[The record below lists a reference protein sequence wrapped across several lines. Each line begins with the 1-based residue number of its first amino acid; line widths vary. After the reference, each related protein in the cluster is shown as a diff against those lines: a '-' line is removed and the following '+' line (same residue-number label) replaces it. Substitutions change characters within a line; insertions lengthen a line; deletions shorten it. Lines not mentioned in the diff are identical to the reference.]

1 MSRIDEKQELENYQN
16 EVLNKAF
23 ETMSGD
29 DIVYIEEDLRSFC
42 TQEMAVFRAFADIV
56 DQVEDAVVIIDTAPT
71 GHTLLLLDATES
83 YHKEVERT
91 KGQTPFFVQR
101 LLPRLRDAATPKSL
115 LSRCRRRRW
124 CLRHRACGRTWTG
137 LEYIIRGGWSIS
149 ACC

>member
-71 GHTLLLLDATES
+71 GHILRLLDATES
-83 YHKEVERT
+83 LLYGPHLRMR
-91 KGQTPFFVQR
+91 R
-101 LLPRLRDAATPKSL
+101 LIAQKSKM
-115 LSRCRRRRW
+115 
-124 CLRHRACGRTWTG
+124 G
-137 LEYIIRGGWSIS
+137 I
-149 ACC
+149 

>member
-56 DQVEDAVVIIDTAPT
+56 YQVEDAVVIIDTAPT

-101 LLPRLRDAATPKSL
+101 LLKAQ
-115 LSRCRRRRW
+115 
-124 CLRHRACGRTWTG
+124 RHRPSMTQYHPTRQTNLRPCLAPT
-137 LEYIIRGGWSIS
+137 EKNVKDS
-149 ACC
+149 AFRWKIKDNYK